1 MEDGKYDNNICIIGK
16 NTDKIAEKLDLFK
29 ERNKEK
35 LENRW
40 YISSYNINNNEEI
53 EKIYNKIIKNIND
66 MIEKSDFSEEIF
78 SYTIIYSLDD
88 LKKNKNEKDNITK
101 LFKII
106 SLKIESFYYL
116 PFFILLAKD
125 EKDKE
130 DLDSFINSQNINNIK
145 IDKRNIET
153 FITPLNVS
161 LEEKEKNIKL
171 IKQKIYKIFS
181 YFFEMGDEF
190 KYKDTVFK
198 LYEEKE
204 EKLYPINILILGK
217 TQVGKSSF
225 INTLLKEK
233 KAKEGGEGF
242 SETKGQ
248 NSYHLDNIPLV
259 INDIEGFTGEETI
272 NKVVEKIS
280 KMQTKLEEKEL
291 HLVIYII
298 DYNGST
304 YFNDNEY
311 IIFKQL
317 SKKLDNTQFL
327 FLCSKSKLQND
338 KEIIVK
344 IKKSFYKMIKN
355 GLNKKNE
362 KESIMN
368 VLNYLY
374 FCQKKD
380 IDYKEIYS
388 NTDKVDLEIFNKMNF
403 YEKMKLKFNN
413 YKEETKNKEMINKII
428 EEDNNLIFIN
438 LKIDKEH
445 NEIFGMNKVSK
456 KIREALINIKNDNIK
471 FLNENIENNKMKKI
485 ELDNKINDLSKTLKE
500 NEGINDFFDNDDC
513 LQAINNFNQ
522 NIYNDT
528 QSLLNES
535 RHELQ

>member
-1 MEDGKYDNNICIIGK
+1 MELKKYYNNICIIGK
-16 NTDKIAEKLDLFK
+16 NIDKIIKELGLFK
-29 ERNKEK
+29 EENKEK
-35 LENRW
+35 IENRW

-53 EKIYNKIIKNIND
+53 EQIYNKIIANIND
-66 MIEKSDFSEEIF
+66 MKEKSEFSEEIF

-88 LKKNKNEKDNITK
+88 LKKNNNEKDNIRK
-101 LFKII
+101 LFTII
-106 SLKIESFYYL
+106 SLKIESFYYH

-130 DLDSFINSQNINNIK
+130 ELDLFISSQNINDIK
-145 IDKRNIET
+145 IDKRNIEC
-153 FITPLNVS
+153 FITPLSNS
-161 LEEKEKNIKL
+161 LEEKEKNTKL

-198 LYEEKE
+198 LYEETK
-204 EKLYPINILILGK
+204 EKLFPINILILGK
-217 TQVGKSSF
+217 TQVGKSTF

-233 KAKEGGEGF
+233 RAKEGGEGF
-242 SETKGQ
+242 SETKAH
-248 NSYHLDNIPLV
+248 NSYHIDNIPLI
-259 INDIEGFTGEETI
+259 INDIEGFTGEENI

-298 DYNGST
+298 DYYGPT

-311 IIFKQL
+311 IIFQQL
-317 SKKLDNTQFL
+317 SKKLDTTHFL
-327 FLCSKSKLQND
+327 FLCSKSKVRNNKQLID
-338 KEIIVK
+338 K

-355 GLNKKNE
+355 GLNKKKE
-362 KESIMN
+362 KENIMN

-374 FCQKKD
+374 FCQKND

-388 NTDKVDLEIFNKMNF
+388 NTNNVNLEIFNNMNF

-413 YKEETKNKEMINKII
+413 YSEEDKNKEMINKII

-438 LKIDKEH
+438 LKLDEEH

-456 KIREALINIKNDNIK
+456 KIREILINIKNDNMK
-471 FLNENIENNKMKKI
+471 FLNDNIKYNKLQKL
-485 ELDNKINDLSKTLKE
+485 ELDKKINDLEKTLEE
-500 NEGINDFFDNDDC
+500 NDDINDFIENDDC
-513 LQAINNFNQ
+513 IQVIKNKKKM
-522 NIYNDT
+522 NIKK
-528 QSLLNES
+528 
-535 RHELQ
+535 HKIC